1 MPNMADDLF
10 DAIERTDVD
19 RLRRLLDAGADIRE
33 ARDGWTPLH
42 HAVDIEVDSAAQTGG
57 ALHVDITALLVARGA
72 DPLSPDTQGV
82 TPLESAES
90 RGHWL
95 AGEVMRAL
103 LSRRT

>member
-1 MPNMADDLF
+1 M
-10 DAIERTDVD
+10 
-19 RLRRLLDAGADIRE
+19 
-33 ARDGWTPLH
+33 H

-72 DPLSPDTQGV
+72 DPLGPDMQGM

-95 AGEVMRAL
+95 ATELMRAL
-103 LSRRT
+103 LSRRP